1 MELIVLKGKP
11 NAGKTATINYVYNEL
26 KDKRG
31 YILHRHQKF
40 RKGDF
45 LAVVRK
51 ENDIVG
57 IISQGEGIPYIKK
70 FLKEFK
76 DQEGCTKVI
85 CAQRKDSNTKTD
97 LFKNYFILKS
107 IDIQEIGE
115 INQKV
120 EEILALV

>member
-31 YILHRHQKF
+31 YIQYRYKKF
-40 RKGDF
+40 KKGDF
-45 LAVVRK
+45 LAVVKK

-57 IISQGEGIPYIKK
+57 IISQGEGIRYIKK

-76 DQEGCTKVI
+76 EQEGCTKVI
-85 CAQRKDSNTKTD
+85 CAQRKDSKTKTD
-97 LFKNYFILKS
+97 LFKGYSILKS

>member
-1 MELIVLKGKP
+1 MELIVLKGVP

-31 YILHRHQKF
+31 YILHRHEKF

-45 LAVVRK
+45 LAVVKK

-85 CAQRKDSNTKTD
+85 CAQRKDSKTKTD

-115 INQKV
+115 INQQV

>member
-1 MELIVLKGKP
+1 MELIVLKGVP

-45 LAVVRK
+45 LAVVKK

-85 CAQRKDSNTKTD
+85 CAQRKDSKTQTD

>member
-31 YILHRHQKF
+31 YILHRHEKF

-45 LAVVRK
+45 LAVVKK

-57 IISQGEGIPYIKK
+57 IISQGEVYHISRN
-70 FLKEFK
+70 F
-76 DQEGCTKVI
+76 
-85 CAQRKDSNTKTD
+85 
-97 LFKNYFILKS
+97 
-107 IDIQEIGE
+107 
-115 INQKV
+115 
-120 EEILALV
+120 